1 MAGIGFELRKYLN
14 DDSFT
19 GALKAYG
26 FAGLISAGPWV
37 LSIVGVM
44 LIGIVAVTQKV
55 GGEEIRQF
63 TTSVTWL
70 MGASLI
76 LTGLFQL
83 MFTRFIADKIYS
95 DREEDV
101 NPNLFG
107 GLVLTTTVSG
117 VVGLLLAFFLFDEG
131 FAYELLMLANF
142 VTLSN
147 VWIVVIFTAGLKQFK
162 LILYAFAAG
171 YAATVVFSILLIP
184 FGVSGLL
191 FGLLAGHSVLLFMM
205 LAVIIPE
212 YRVSETLKMDFLD
225 RKQIFPVLIFI
236 GFFYNL
242 GIWIDKILFWM
253 HPGTSE
259 KVIGP
264 LSNSMIY
271 DLPIFLA
278 YLSIIPGMAVF
289 LLRIETDFAE
299 AYEGFFSAVRGNAT
313 LPEIEKLGNE
323 MVIAVREGIFQ
334 IFRVQGVTVLILY
347 LLGPTIIKWLE
358 ISPKYVHLYYIDL
371 IGVAAQVLM
380 LAVLNVLFYL
390 DRLKDALLL
399 TATLL
404 ITNAVFTWLTL
415 ELGPIYYGY
424 GFGLSMVATA
434 FVGIIRL
441 ASVMDSIEYE
451 TFMADRRERKS
462 KRTSENE
469 VKGRF
474 ALAKKLINR
483 KTVQETPAQ

>member
-1 MAGIGFELRKYLN
+1 MAGIGFELRKYLS

-19 GALKAYG
+19 GSLKAYG

-44 LIGIVAVTQKV
+44 LIGIVAVSQKV

-63 TTSVTWL
+63 TTSVTWI
-70 MGASLI
+70 MGASLV

-83 MFTRFIADKIYS
+83 MFTRFIADKLYS

-107 GLVLTTTVSG
+107 ALLLTTVVSG
-117 VVGLLLAFFLFDEG
+117 VIGLLLAFFLFDEG
-131 FAYELLMLANF
+131 FAYELLMIANF

-171 YAATVVFSILLIP
+171 YSATVVFSILLIP

-191 FGLLAGHSVLLFMM
+191 FGLLAGHCVLLFLM
-205 LAVIIPE
+205 LGVIIPE
-212 YRVSETLKMDFLD
+212 YRVSETLKMEFLER
-225 RKQIFPVLIFI
+225 RKIFPILIFI

-242 GIWIDKILFWM
+242 GIWIDKLLFWM
-253 HPGTSE
+253 NPGTSE
-259 KVIGP
+259 KIIGP

-299 AYEGFFSAVRGNAT
+299 AYEGFFSAVRGNAS

-334 IFRVQGVTVLILY
+334 IFRVQGVTVLVLY
-347 LLGPTIIKWLE
+347 LMGPTIIAWLG

-404 ITNAVFTWLTL
+404 ITNGVFTWITL
-415 ELGPIYYGY
+415 ELGPVYYGY

-434 FVGIIRL
+434 FVGIVRL
-441 ASVMDSIEYE
+441 GSVMDGIEYE
-451 TFMADRRERKS
+451 TFMADRRESKS
-462 KRTSENE
+462 KRRSEKE
-469 VKGRF
+469 AKGKF
-474 ALAKKLINR
+474 ALARNMLAKKN
-483 KTVQETPAQ
+483 VQDKPA